1 MTLQERPD
9 NDVNSIMLAAVKRL
23 NRDKDDDRI
32 YQVDRDEKDVVAHLE
47 MFEQVRHNTYFV
59 SYLVCPHTRAYHP
72 VAGADSL
79 VD

>member
-47 MFEQVRHNTYFV
+47 MFEQVRHNIYLV

-72 VAGADSL
+72 VAGAESL